1 MTSPT
6 DPAESAPAAESRGA
20 VRLLGPR
27 DLDRAATLLARAFA
41 HDPVLTAAF
50 PDTVAAQ
57 RYAQA
62 QLRRDLRAALPYAAS
77 YGIEVEDRLV
87 GVAIWHPPGTAPG
100 SLGAQLRFAADLL
113 LQAPAAIPAAVRLAR
128 TAGRD
133 AGALTRLLLGR
144 RRAMRRA
151 EAPPCSYLA
160 LLATDPELRGR
171 GLARQLLEHVLH
183 RCDQDGVAVWL
194 ETTDA
199 VNLGLYARF
208 GFVTVAELRGG
219 STLPNLWLLRREA
232 LAATTAGDG
241 R

>member
-6 DPAESAPAAESRGA
+6 DPAASPPGGEAGGG

-27 DLDRAATLLARAFA
+27 DIDRAATLLARAFA
-41 HDPVLTAAF
+41 HDPVLIAAF

-77 YGIEVEDRLV
+77 YGVEVEDRLV

-128 TAGRD
+128 SAGRD
-133 AGALTRLLLGR
+133 AGAVARLLLGR

-151 EAPPCSYLA
+151 EAPPSSYLA

-171 GLARQLLEHVLH
+171 GLARQLLEHVLR

-194 ETTDA
+194 ETTDP

-219 STLPNLWLLRREA
+219 STLPNLWLLRREPQR
-232 LAATTAGDG
+232 GHDG